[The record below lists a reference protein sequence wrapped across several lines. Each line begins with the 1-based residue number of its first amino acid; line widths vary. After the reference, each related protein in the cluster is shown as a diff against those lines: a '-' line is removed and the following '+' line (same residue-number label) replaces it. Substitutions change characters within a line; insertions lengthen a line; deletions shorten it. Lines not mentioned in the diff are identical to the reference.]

1 MTQAELADQPGWG
14 PDGQLL
20 DASKITWYNDPDDP
34 HPIQSVSGVQEG
46 NVLIAS
52 LHLATIHSCQ
62 VESVNA
68 HAQSV
73 PLLVLDSQRPS
84 LPRNS
89 MRMEY
94 LIVASSC
101 LIMRKCLLNA
111 SDLPPMSRVAMP
123 LILIQKMRL
132 MRGLFL
138 RVNAMTIHQIQA
150 TMISKLGTTRY
161 GSFSHDFSTS

>member
-1 MTQAELADQPGWG
+1 MTQAELADQPAWG

-94 LIVASSC
+94 LVVTSSC
-101 LIMRKCLLNA
+101 LIRKCLLNA
-111 SDLPPMSRVAMP
+111 SDLPPMSRMAMP

-132 MRGLFL
+132 MQILFP
-138 RVNAMTIHQIQA
+138 RVDAMTIHQTQVM
-150 TMISKLGTTRY
+150 MISKLGTARY